1 MAANTVQNQGALRP
15 GFSIAT
21 AMAAG
26 LICIGLPLGF
36 GQQLG
41 PAPKPTP
48 AGAAQQPLPP
58 LPDLLQEMFQG
69 ATPLNPEKT
78 VALDVA
84 NKRVVLRTEVACPDC
99 VLEMV
104 LVPEGNREHE
114 TILRIR
120 SRAFVI
126 HGALLALGLEPGKP
140 AQFTP
145 EFVAPTGPV
154 IQIEAHWVDSDGK
167 LQKARIQEWVRGNT
181 HRYHS
186 APLPGPPPGLQMPY
200 KELRWDKFN
209 NEILWYGQMSAEDRD
224 DLLTKWKNADYQKA
238 IRKFYEDGQ
247 SRPMKADFVFAGSS
261 MFKDEET
268 GQEIYQAEGGHLIC
282 TSNFGDA
289 MIDIREE
296 STASD
301 GAQTYEG
308 WKEKIP
314 KQGTPVVLVLTH
326 QKDESAREDA
336 ETKEPVKGK
345 AKGQEKTD
353 SGETG
358 DRKTGQESAKKP

>member
-1 MAANTVQNQGALRP
+1 MAISVQNQGALRP
-15 GFSIAT
+15 GFSIAA
-21 AMAAG
+21 AMVAG

-36 GQQLG
+36 GQQPV
-41 PAPKPTP
+41 PAPKPTA
-48 AGAAQQPLPP
+48 AGATQQPLPP
-58 LPDLLQEMFQG
+58 LPDLLQEMFKG

-154 IQIEAHWVDSDGK
+154 IEIEAHWVDSEGK

-209 NEILWYGQMSAEDRD
+209 NEILWYGQMSEEDRD

-261 MFKDEET
+261 MYKDEET

-296 STASD
+296 SSASD

-314 KQGTPVVLVLTH
+314 KQGTPVVLVLTP
-326 QKDESAREDA
+326 QKNLPANGKNAVEEKSEPRESE
-336 ETKEPVKGK
+336 
-345 AKGQEKTD
+345 
-353 SGETG
+353 
-358 DRKTGQESAKKP
+358 DRKSSPGSK

>member
-1 MAANTVQNQGALRP
+1 MERWMMAISVQNQGALRP
-15 GFSIAT
+15 GFSIAA
-21 AMAAG
+21 AMVAG

-36 GQQLG
+36 GQQPV
-41 PAPKPTP
+41 PAPKPTA
-48 AGAAQQPLPP
+48 AGATQQPLPP
-58 LPDLLQEMFQG
+58 LPDLLQEMFKG

-154 IQIEAHWVDSDGK
+154 IEIEAHWVDSEGK

-209 NEILWYGQMSAEDRD
+209 NEILWYGQMSEEDRD

-261 MFKDEET
+261 MYKDEET

-296 STASD
+296 SSASD

-314 KQGTPVVLVLTH
+314 KQGTPVVLVLTP
-326 QKDESAREDA
+326 QKNLPANGKNAVEEKSEPRESE
-336 ETKEPVKGK
+336 
-345 AKGQEKTD
+345 
-353 SGETG
+353 
-358 DRKTGQESAKKP
+358 DRKSSPGSK

>member
-1 MAANTVQNQGALRP
+1 MVADSVQTRWPRTPGLSVLSAMLIGAL
-15 GFSIAT
+15 
-21 AMAAG
+21 
-26 LICIGLPLGF
+26 CIGLPLGF
-36 GQQLG
+36 AQQLG
-41 PAPKPTP
+41 RQNAPAPTP
-48 AGAAQQPLPP
+48 AGERGPLKPLPE
-58 LPDLLQEMFQG
+58 LLQMEFKG
-69 ATPLNPEKT
+69 ATPLNPDAT
-78 VALDVA
+78 VALDAA
-84 NKRVVLRTEVACPDC
+84 NKRVLLRTEVACPDC

-126 HGALLALGLEPGKP
+126 HGALMALGLEPGKT

-154 IQIEAHWVDSDGK
+154 INIEARWVDKDGK

-186 APLPGPPPGLQMPY
+186 APLTGPPPGLQMPY

-209 NEILWYGQMSAEDRD
+209 NEILWYGQMSKDDRD

-238 IRKFYEDGQ
+238 INKFYEDGQ
-247 SRPMKADFVFAGSS
+247 SKPMNADFVFAGSS
-261 MFKDEET
+261 FFKDEET
-268 GQEIYQAEGGHLIC
+268 GKEIYQAEGGHLIC

-314 KQGTPVVLVLTH
+314 PAGTPVVLVLTPDKSDDEKK
-326 QKDESAREDA
+326 KDDTETDA
-336 ETKEPVKGK
+336 G
-345 AKGQEKTD
+345 EKT
-353 SGETG
+353 SG
-358 DRKTGQESAKKP
+358 DKKSASDGSENR